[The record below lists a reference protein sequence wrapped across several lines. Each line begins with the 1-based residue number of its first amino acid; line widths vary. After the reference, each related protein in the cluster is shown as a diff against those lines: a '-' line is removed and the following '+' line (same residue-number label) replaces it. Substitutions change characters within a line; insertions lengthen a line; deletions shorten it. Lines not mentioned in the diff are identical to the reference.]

1 MSFAKRAAAIL
12 APMRGA
18 AALPLLLLGG
28 VIVFVTFNVVRASG
42 SDPNP
47 DRTNDRQARQLFK
60 EGRRIFRFDTFG
72 DEAFWGGQLQLHD
85 AIKGEG
91 LGGVGPGVSPNTAL
105 AVGLKVDVNA
115 LPREVKDALKAGEVD
130 LDDPATTLTLLKLD
144 AVVGLKGFFGE
155 DDTLTSVGTTCALCH
170 STVDDSFAPGIGRR
184 LDGWAAQDLNVG
196 AIVSL
201 APNLTPLTDLL
212 QVDEATVR
220 TVLASW
226 GPGKYDAILN
236 QDGKAFRPDGKPAAT
251 RIPPAFGLAGH
262 NLATWG
268 AGWGTVTYWN
278 AYVANTQMMGLG
290 NFYDPRLNDPSKYPI
305 AARTGRWNLR
315 HDPDLITP
323 KLAALHFY
331 QLGLEP
337 PEPPRGSFDPAAA
350 RRGEAI
356 FNGKGTCAGCHVPPH
371 FAEPG
376 YNAHKPEEVC
386 IDDFQAN
393 RTPDNAYVT
402 APLHAIFSKSKRG
415 FYHDGRFPTLD
426 AVVEHYN
433 DCFGLEL
440 TAQEQ
445 ADLVQF
451 LKSR

>member
-1 MSFAKRAAAIL
+1 MSFVKRAAAIL

-28 VIVFVTFNVVRASG
+28 VVVFVTLNVVRASG

-47 DRTNDRQARQLFK
+47 DRTNERQARQLFK

-72 DEAFWGGQLQLHD
+72 DEAFWGGQLRLHD

-115 LPREVKDALKAGEVD
+115 LPREVKKALKAGEVD
-130 LDDPATTLTLLKLD
+130 LDDPATTVTLLKLD
-144 AVVGLKGFFGE
+144 AVVGLKGFFDA
-155 DDTLTSVGTTCALCH
+155 DDSLTSLGTTCAFCH

-201 APNLTPLTDLL
+201 APNLKPLTDLL

-220 TVLASW
+220 TVLSSW

-236 QDGKAFRPDGKPAAT
+236 HDGKAFRPDGKSAAT

-278 AYVANTQMMGLG
+278 AYVANTQMMGIG
-290 NFYDPRLNDPSKYPI
+290 TFYD
-305 AARTGRWNLR
+305 
-315 HDPDLITP
+315 
-323 KLAALHFY
+323 
-331 QLGLEP
+331 
-337 PEPPRGSFDPAAA
+337 
-350 RRGEAI
+350 
-356 FNGKGTCAGCHVPPH
+356 
-371 FAEPG
+371 
-376 YNAHKPEEVC
+376 
-386 IDDFQAN
+386 
-393 RTPDNAYVT
+393 
-402 APLHAIFSKSKRG
+402 
-415 FYHDGRFPTLD
+415 
-426 AVVEHYN
+426 
-433 DCFGLEL
+433 
-440 TAQEQ
+440 
-445 ADLVQF
+445 
-451 LKSR
+451 

>member
-1 MSFAKRAAAIL
+1 MRFVNKAAATL
-12 APMRGA
+12 APMRVV

-28 VIVFVTFNVVRASG
+28 VIVFVTFNVVAASG
-42 SDPNP
+42 SDPDP
-47 DRTNDRQARQLFK
+47 DSVSEGQARQLFE
-60 EGRRIFRFDTFG
+60 EGRGIFRFDTFG

-105 AVGLKVDVNA
+105 AVRLKVDANA
-115 LPREVKDALKAGEVD
+115 LPQGVKDALRAGEVD
-130 LDDPATTLTLLKLD
+130 LDDPATTLTLLKLG
-144 AVVGLKGFFGE
+144 AVVGLKGFFGA
-155 DDTLTSVGTTCALCH
+155 DDSLSSVGITCALCH

-201 APNLTPLTDLL
+201 APNLKPLTDLL

-220 TVLASW
+220 TVLGSW
-226 GPGKYDAILN
+226 GPGKFDAILTH
-236 QDGKAFRPDGKPAAT
+236 DGKAFRPDGKSAAT

-262 NLATWG
+262 NLETWG

-278 AYVANTQMMGLG
+278 AFVSNTVMMGIG
-290 NFYDPRLNDPSKYPI
+290 NFYDPRLNDPVKYPI
-305 AARTGRWNLR
+305 DARTGRWNIR
-315 HDPDLITP
+315 NNPDLITS
-323 KLAALHFY
+323 KLGPLHFY

-337 PEPPRGSFDPAAA
+337 PEPPRGSFNRGAAK
-350 RRGEAI
+350 RGGAI
-356 FNGKGTCAGCHVPPH
+356 FNGKGTCANCHVEPLT
-371 FAEPG
+371 AEPG
-376 YNAHKPEEVC
+376 YNAHKPAEIC

-393 RTPDNAYVT
+393 RSPDNAYVT
-402 APLHAIFSKSKRG
+402 APLNAIFTKSKRG

-440 TAQEQ
+440 TAQEK
-445 ADLVQF
+445 ADLVEF

>member
-1 MSFAKRAAAIL
+1 MRFVKKAAAIL
-12 APMRGA
+12 TPMRGV
-18 AALPLLLLGG
+18 AALPVLLLGG
-28 VIVFVTFNVVRASG
+28 VIVYVAFNVVAASG
-42 SDPNP
+42 SDPDP
-47 DRTNDRQARQLFK
+47 DGTSEFQALQLFE
-60 EGRRIFRFDTFG
+60 EGRGIFRFDTFG
-72 DEAFWGGQLQLHD
+72 DEAFWGGQLRLHD

-105 AVGLKVDVNA
+105 AVGLKVDANA
-115 LPREVKDALKAGEVD
+115 LPQGVKDALTAGEVD

-144 AVVGLKGFFGE
+144 AVVGLKGFFSA
-155 DDTLTSVGTTCALCH
+155 DDSLSSVGITCALCH

-201 APNLTPLTDLL
+201 APNLQPLTDLL

-220 TVLASW
+220 TVLGSW

-236 QDGKAFRPDGKPAAT
+236 HDGKAFRPDGKSAAT

-278 AYVANTQMMGLG
+278 AYVANTQMMGIG
-290 NFYDPRLNDPSKYPI
+290 TFYDPRLNDPAKYPI
-305 AARTGRWNLR
+305 AARTGRWNIR
-315 HDPDLITP
+315 HDRDLITS
-323 KLAALHFY
+323 KLGPLHFY

-337 PEPPRGSFDPAAA
+337 PEPPRGSFNRGAAK
-350 RRGEAI
+350 RGEAI
-356 FNGKGTCAGCHVPPH
+356 FNGKGTCANCHVEPLT
-371 FAEPG
+371 AEPG
-376 YNAHKPEEVC
+376 YNAHKPAEIC

-402 APLHAIFSKSKRG
+402 APLHAIFTKSKRG

-440 TAQEQ
+440 TAQET

>member
-1 MSFAKRAAAIL
+1 MRFVKKAAATL
-12 APMRGA
+12 APMRVV

-28 VIVFVTFNVVRASG
+28 VIVFVTFNVVAASG
-42 SDPNP
+42 SDPDP
-47 DRTNDRQARQLFK
+47 DGTSELQAGQLFE
-60 EGRRIFRFDTFG
+60 EGRGIFRFDTFG
-72 DEAFWGGQLQLHD
+72 DEAFWGGQLRLHD

-105 AVGLKVDVNA
+105 AVGLKVDANA
-115 LPREVKDALKAGEVD
+115 LPQGVKDALTAGEVD

-144 AVVGLKGFFGE
+144 AVVGLKGFFGA
-155 DDTLTSVGTTCALCH
+155 DDSLSSVGITCAFCH

-201 APNLTPLTDLL
+201 APNLKPLTDLL

-236 QDGKAFRPDGKPAAT
+236 HDGKAFRPDGKSAAT

-278 AYVANTQMMGLG
+278 AYVANTQMMGIG
-290 NFYDPRLNDPSKYPI
+290 TFYDPRLNDPVKYPI
-305 AARTGRWNLR
+305 AARTGRWNIR
-315 HDPDLITP
+315 NDPDLITS
-323 KLAALHFY
+323 KLGPLHFY

-337 PEPPRGSFDPAAA
+337 PEPPRGSFNRGAAK
-350 RRGEAI
+350 RGEAI
-356 FNGKGTCAGCHVPPH
+356 FNGKGTCANCHVEPLT
-371 FAEPG
+371 AEPG
-376 YNAHKPEEVC
+376 YNAHKPAEIC

-393 RTPDNAYVT
+393 RSPDNAYVT
-402 APLHAIFSKSKRG
+402 APLNAIFTKSKRG

-433 DCFGLEL
+433 NCFGLEL
-440 TAQEQ
+440 TAQEK
-445 ADLVQF
+445 ADLVEF